1 MERVRIGKDI
11 VFQWEVRKDGAAL
24 SAEDAANLT
33 LEIAGRNGKSQRLP
47 FEIRD
52 SKIIAA
58 WYGVKQTEVGA
69 YRLTCWYNRGKVS
82 ESVVDVVWA
91 VELVQYTTEESF
103 DDLETVTIEL
113 EGGNLTFGV
122 LKGASSAKEL
132 SYDNSESE
140 LEADNVQ
147 DAIDETVNLIPNDIT
162 RDAENAQFV
171 HVKPNGQPIGLF
183 YLHKVDSQLAGLM
196 TAADKQKMDALP
208 TGAFIPVVGRM
219 TQNGFDFTNSAGTI
233 LFSIPFADSTGGGLI
248 SFADLSR
255 FMELGTKQ
263 ELDAQFATKADKS
276 VVDAIQAL
284 IPSQAS
290 ASNQLA
296 DKDFVNSSIATSTA
310 TFRGSFNLVAD
321 LSLSVGAT
329 HAQIAAAL
337 GTHIATADNNDYAF
351 VFIPTSDDTP
361 TEIAA
366 VERYKFDGTS
376 WAFEYA
382 LNNSGFTAAQW
393 AAINSG
399 ITALLVAKLQALP
412 TASEIEEA
420 LRNKADKDEVE
431 EKIAALEAVIAD
443 LETIAEGYVRVAGS
457 SNPSLNYKSYKYH
470 EQGGFGRESVF
481 SLFYPC
487 LVGTALTGA
496 DAVGKILHVL
506 NKLDYTHDIYGNVR
520 KIDGSE
526 GDVLIT
532 NIEPY
537 YMIRGQH
544 TISGT
549 DYDVFLVSR
558 EPFTWQGIEAE
569 HVARFGW
576 SPDYCVS
583 HVDTDNV
590 RRMHSVYNPDWA
602 GSYTAPDGVVGKYVY
617 AVDPDTGEITETFDP
632 DATLLGGAGGLQ
644 TTDKVLYTGEQE
656 AMNNNNDTTK
666 PVPWFNH
673 TAEGCNI
680 MQSLLLAEGGTFD
693 AHKAALMGSGFSAN
707 DPATSA
713 ADWEAAG
720 SNAKNGFRVIDANG
734 EWKMFSLGSNI
745 QSWWGKTAGFY
756 PGQIVNSWRN
766 PWRIMEAHR
775 AVSHAVQNGVH
786 ELEWFVFEG
795 NLYKYRSIDGFAGTA
810 QGEMTCVVWKKL
822 SAQLGSAVVDPTDK
836 TTSIAGNRA
845 EILVSTALFH
855 GMTTQASPSWWT
867 SGLVWTQDENGNY
880 TSWLERDQAELLVTP
895 TGSKDV
901 SDNFSF
907 EEVYEQVG
915 DTLTKESG
923 CYKNYHNEALMLPA
937 TNADK
942 VGGGLHTYVGIYGY
956 YSGTNAAAGQKLV
969 RGFRRGNGAYY
980 TSLSPLFVL
989 ATYAPSSAASG
1000 IAFGTCCRI
1009 VENEN
1014 RGA

>member
-1 MERVRIGKDI
+1 MEKIRIGKDI
-11 VFQWEVRKDGAAL
+11 TFVWQVRKDGEAL
-24 SAEDAANLT
+24 TAEDTANLT
-33 LEIAGRNGKSQRLP
+33 LEIAGRNGKFQRLP
-47 FEIRD
+47 FEVRD
-52 SKIIAA
+52 NKIVAV

-113 EGGNLTFGV
+113 EAGNLTFGA
-122 LKGASSAKEL
+122 LKGASAYEVAVA
-132 SYDNSESE
+132 EGFVGT
-140 LEADNVQ
+140 EAEWIASLKKPAE
-147 DAIDETVNLIPNDIT
+147 DAAA
-162 RDAENAQFV
+162 DAEE
-171 HVKPNGQPIGLF
+171 
-183 YLHKVDSQLAGLM
+183 
-196 TAADKQKMDALP
+196 AADKANAAAERVETAIEDAE
-208 TGAFIPVVGRM
+208 T
-219 TQNGFDFTNSAGTI
+219 
-233 LFSIPFADSTGGGLI
+233 
-248 SFADLSR
+248 
-255 FMELGTKQ
+255 
-263 ELDAQFATKADKS
+263 ATEA
-276 VVDAIQAL
+276 ANTA
-284 IPSQAS
+284 AS
-290 ASNQLA
+290 AAQSA
-296 DKDFVNSSIATSTA
+296 ATAATDSATA
-310 TFRGSFNLVAD
+310 AEEA
-321 LSLSVGAT
+321 AT
-329 HAQIAAAL
+329 HANSEAALATAAATEAHEKSIWAEDAAANAGNAATAANNAATNATNAAAAATEAATEVQTQGNYAKEQGDYAKAQGEYATEQGNYAKEQGEAVQGDIAAQ
-337 GTHIATADNNDYAF
+337 N
-351 VFIPTSDDTP
+351 
-361 TEIAA
+361 
-366 VERYKFDGTS
+366 
-376 WAFEYA
+376 
-382 LNNSGFTAAQW
+382 
-393 AAINSG
+393 
-399 ITALLVAKLQALP
+399 
-412 TASEIEEA
+412 
-420 LRNKADKDEVE
+420 
-431 EKIAALEAVIAD
+431 EKIAALEAVVAD
-443 LETIAEGYVRVAGS
+443 LETIAEGFVRVAGS
-457 SNPSLNYKSYKYH
+457 SNPALNYKSYKFN

-496 DAVGKILHVL
+496 DTVGKILHVL

-544 TISGT
+544 TIDGT
-549 DYDVFLVSR
+549 DYDIFLVSR

-590 RRMHSVYNPDWA
+590 RRMHSVYNPDWD

-632 DATLLGGAGGLQ
+632 NATLLGGAGGLQ
-644 TTDKVLYTGEQE
+644 TTDKALYTGEQE

-766 PWRIMEAHR
+766 PWRIMEANR

-855 GMTTQASPSWWT
+855 GMTTQVSPSWWT
-867 SGLVWTQDENGNY
+867 SGLVWTQDEDGNY

-895 TGSKDV
+895 TGSKAV
-901 SDNFSF
+901 SENFNF

-915 DTLTKESG
+915 DTLTKATG
-923 CYKNYHNEALMLPA
+923 YYKNYHNEALMLPA

-969 RGFRRGNGAYY
+969 RGFRRGNSAAIA
-980 TSLSPLFVL
+980 SLSPLFVG
-989 ATYAPSSAASG
+989 ANVAPSYASSYL
-1000 IAFGTCCRI
+1000 AFGTCCRI